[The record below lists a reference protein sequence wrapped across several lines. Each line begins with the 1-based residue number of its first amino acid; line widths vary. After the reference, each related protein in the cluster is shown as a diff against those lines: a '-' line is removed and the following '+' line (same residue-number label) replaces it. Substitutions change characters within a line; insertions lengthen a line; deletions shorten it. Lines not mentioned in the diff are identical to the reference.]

1 MALDCPVAIC
11 DRIMPGSAR
20 ICGACTAELHRELE
34 AVPGLA
40 EDLDLAI
47 SRQTRLTSG
56 SVGGRSPEKPLP
68 WNERASEAADHL
80 AAILLGWA
88 RVLVASVHVLH
99 GPTCGTC
106 SHPSCMY
113 VDLGREPHHHPAHVA
128 AWLHRH
134 AGALIAHPAGP
145 DAVEEILTAARNA
158 RYATDTPPRDLIY
171 AGACDV
177 CDADL
182 YARPDAARVT
192 CRWCRDEDGDRLVY
206 EVQGRRDW
214 MLQALEERELPAPAI
229 ARALTSLI
237 RPIKPALLH
246 TWVARRKLQP
256 SGLDDLDRM
265 LFRVGDVIDLMTPVS
280 DTKRG
285 ERVPVV
291 A

>member
-1 MALDCPVAIC
+1 
-11 DRIMPGSAR
+11 MPGSAR
-20 ICGACTAELHRELE
+20 ICGACSSELRRELE
-34 AVPGLA
+34 AVPGLV

-47 SRQTRLTSG
+47 SRQTRLTG
-56 SVGGRSPEKPLP
+56 GRVGGHSPEKPLA

-88 RVLVASVHVLH
+88 RVLVASVNVLH
-99 GPTCGTC
+99 GPTCGGC
-106 SHPSCMY
+106 AHPSCMY
-113 VDLGREPHHHPAHVA
+113 ADLGREPHRHPAHVA

-145 DAVEEILTAARNA
+145 DAVEEILVAVRNA
-158 RYATDTPPRDLIY
+158 RWATDSPPRDLVY
-171 AGACDV
+171 AGPCNE

-182 YARPDAARVT
+182 YARPDASRVA

-206 EVQGRRDW
+206 DVQDRRKW
-214 MLQALEERELPAPAI
+214 MQQALEDWELTAPAI

-246 TWVARRKLQP
+246 TWVARGRLLP
-256 SGLDDLDRM
+256 SGLDDRRRM
-265 LFRVGDVIDLMTPVS
+265 LFRVGDVIDLMAAS
-280 DTKRG
+280 EAKRG